1 MAILGRCPVLVE
13 VVDGV
18 RDVDGVPRDDGVGD
32 EGEAFALEVLI
43 VGLRPSNFA
52 LVREEDHP
60 AEGVERFA
68 FVDLGLDAAA
78 VLFVVE
84 VAQYRDG
91 FDDASVWHCCVDGS
105 GA

>member
-1 MAILGRCPVLVE
+1 MAILGSCPVLVD

-18 RDVDGVPRDDGVGD
+18 SDVDGVPCDHGIGD
-32 EGEAFALEVLI
+32 EGEAFALEVLV
-43 VGLRPSNFA
+43 VGLSTSNFA

-60 AEGVERFA
+60 AEGVKRFA
-68 FVDLGLDAAA
+68 FVELGVDAAA